1 MNNSLRW
8 KMIFFFIASILLAVA
23 GVFLLLLLALYLSAI
38 SDFFRGVFNALR
50 WSIGELPTMILT
62 GCILFLIF
70 FFTLTKGSI
79 RYLEEI
85 SVALGQIAGG
95 DFDIQIPKRS
105 NDELGELAE
114 NINQMTRRLKQSI
127 EEERNAERAKNELIT
142 SVSHDLRTPL
152 TSILGYL
159 DLIDSDQYRD
169 EVELRYYVKIAYQ
182 KSQRLKK
189 LIDDLFEFTRVSFG
203 GMKAKPELIDLGE
216 LLEQL
221 AEESVPLFREA
232 GMEYRLSV
240 PREKV
245 IVLADGD
252 LMVRVFENLISNGIR
267 YGRTG
272 KYLDLDLAKDG
283 AWAVVRVANYGEPIP
298 QGDLSHLFE
307 RFYRVEKSR
316 SGETGGTGLGLAIAK
331 SIIDLH
337 QGRISAYNDPDR
349 TVFEVRLQISG
360 VDTGAAQ
367 KTSFCHSPSS

>member
-1 MNNSLRW
+1 MV
-8 KMIFFFIASILLAVA
+8 FYFISSILLAIV
-23 GVFLLLLLALYLSAI
+23 GVFVLLLLASILSSI
-38 SDFFRGVFNALR
+38 SGLFEGLFSILSWG
-50 WSIGELPTMILT
+50 IGEVPTMILT
-62 GCILFLIF
+62 GCILFLII

-85 SVALGQIAGG
+85 SRTLDKIAGG
-95 DFDIQIPKRS
+95 DFDIRIPKRS

-114 NINQMTRRLKQSI
+114 NINQMTRQLKQSI
-127 EEERNAERAKNELIT
+127 EEERNAEQAKNELIT

-159 DLIDSDQYRD
+159 DLIDSDQYKD
-169 EVELRYYVKIAYQ
+169 EVKLRYYVNIAYH

-189 LIDDLFEFTRVSFG
+189 LIDDLFEFTRMSYG
-203 GMKAKPELIDLGE
+203 GMKAKPELIDLGK

-221 AEESVPLFREA
+221 AEECVPLFLDA

-240 PREKV
+240 PREKI

-252 LMVRVFENLISNGIR
+252 LMARVLENLISNGIR
-267 YGRTG
+267 YGKTG
-272 KYLDLDLAKDG
+272 KYVDLELVKDG
-283 AWAVVRVANYGEPIP
+283 AWAVVRVANYGEPIS

-349 TVFEVRLQISG
+349 TVFEVRLQISR
-360 VDTGAAQ
+360 VDTHAGRY
-367 KTSFCHSPSS
+367 TSRG